1 MPIKV
6 LDTQLISKI
15 AAGEVVERP
24 ASVVKE
30 LLENSLDANATQ
42 VNVEVQGG
50 GTNLI
55 RISDNGNGIPYDEVE
70 LAFQRHA
77 TSKIDRLADLESITT
92 LGFRGEALPSIIAVA
107 NVEILT
113 KADDNIT
120 GTYLQ
125 YSDSEKVI
133 QEKRSR
139 PRGTTITVRQLFRNF
154 PARLKFLKSPATEN
168 GHIANLMTQYAMAY
182 PEVRFS
188 LAIDGRTTLQTTG
201 NGNLR
206 DVIAEVY
213 GLEIATK
220 LLNVDKTNDLPI
232 ITGLVSPPSLSRS
245 TRDYLSFFVNRRLV
259 RSSLL
264 ARATIDAYQGSLM
277 SGKYPLAILSIALPP
292 QEIDVNVHPTKTEV
306 KFRYSQA
313 AYTAVARAIENA
325 LARAPLPI
333 FKTPTTEVLPPSLW
347 TTEGF
352 DIALLPILR
361 VVGQLSSNYIMAEG
375 PSGLYL
381 IDQHAAH
388 ERILF
393 EKVIEQHS
401 EKQVDIQGL
410 LEPLTIELSPKQEE
424 ILGEKGDL
432 ISDFGFSLE
441 HFGGQSYILRA
452 LPAMLKNGDPSEAV
466 KNLLDSLEAD
476 NDSAKREE
484 TIALSLACHS
494 AIRAGESL
502 TLEEMREMV
511 RQLEQTKKPRTCPH
525 GRPTMIHLSSRQLER
540 EFGRTG

>member
-6 LDTQLISKI
+6 LEDQLISKI

-24 ASVVKE
+24 VSVVKE

-55 RISDNGNGIPYDEVE
+55 RVSDNGNGIPYDEVE

-92 LGFRGEALPSIIAVA
+92 LGFRGEALPSIKSVA
-107 NVEILT
+107 DVEILT
-113 KADDNIT
+113 KADDDIT
-120 GTYLQ
+120 GTFLQ
-125 YSDSEKVI
+125 YRDSKIAVR
-133 QEKRSR
+133 EKRSR

-168 GHIANLMTQYAMAY
+168 GHIANLITQYALAY

-188 LAIDGRTTLQTTG
+188 LIIDSRTTLQTAG

-206 DVIAEVY
+206 DVIAEIY
-213 GLEIATK
+213 GMEIATT

-245 TRDYLSFFVNRRLV
+245 SRDYISFFVNRRWV

-264 ARATIDAYQGSLM
+264 ARAALDAYKGSLM
-277 SGKYPLAILSIALPP
+277 TGKYPFVILSIAFPP
-292 QEIDVNVHPTKTEV
+292 QEIDVNVHPTKAEV
-306 KFRYSQA
+306 KFRYSQSI
-313 AYTAVARAIENA
+313 YTAVARAIENA
-325 LARAPLPI
+325 LARAPLPR
-333 FKTPTTEVLPPSLW
+333 FKTPMAETTPSSLW
-347 TTEGF
+347 TMEGF
-352 DIALLPILR
+352 DIASLPILR
-361 VVGQLSSNYIMAEG
+361 VVGQLSGTYIMAEG

-393 EKVIEQHS
+393 EKVLEQHS
-401 EKQVDIQGL
+401 EKKMDIQGL
-410 LEPLTIELSPKQEE
+410 LEPLTIELNPKQEE
-424 ILGEKGDL
+424 VFIQKSELL
-432 ISDFGFSLE
+432 VDFGFSLE
-441 HFGGQSYILRA
+441 HFGGHSYILRA
-452 LPAMLKNGDPSEAV
+452 LPAMLKNGNPSEALQ
-466 KNLLDSLEAD
+466 NLLDSLETN
-476 NDSAKREE
+476 NDAAKREE
-484 TIALSLACHS
+484 TIAQSLACHS
-494 AIRAGESL
+494 AIRAGEAL
-502 TLEEMREMV
+502 THEEMREMV
-511 RQLEQTKKPRTCPH
+511 RQLEGTKKPRTCPH
-525 GRPTMIHLSSRQLER
+525 GRPTMIHISSHQLER